1 MAKNAVAVAETS
13 APLAVVGEINY
24 EQFAGMGM
32 EEIKAT
38 DLSIP
43 FLRIL
48 AQLSPQVNKRDGAYV
63 QGAEAGDIYHT
74 VSNTIF
80 KGDEGIR
87 IVPCYLSH
95 RYVEWKPR
103 EKGGGFV
110 ASHHGDD
117 PTTKTARRDDRGV
130 EVLPN
135 GNTLV
140 NTYQFFV
147 LLLTAE
153 GPQRCMIAMS
163 SSQVTTAKKWL
174 TTINSQTSRGA
185 NGNLFTLPMFANV
198 YELSTVSQQNDK
210 GSWFGWKVQR
220 EGLVTDRDIISMA
233 VDFSKAIRAGEV
245 QVKEDDGSEHTTT
258 ARSETDVLADQ
269 VL

>member
-1 MAKNAVAVAETS
+1 MAKNALAVAEKS
-13 APLAVVGEINY
+13 APLAVISEIDY

-74 VSNTIF
+74 VSGAVV
-80 KGDEGIR
+80 KGDEGIKV
-87 IVPCYLSH
+87 VPCYLSH

-103 EKGGGFV
+103 EKGGGYV
-110 ASHHGDD
+110 ASYHGED
-117 PTTKTARRDDRGV
+117 PITKTTRRDERGG

-135 GNTLV
+135 GNMLV

-147 LLLTAE
+147 LLLTDE
-153 GPQRCMIAMS
+153 GPQRCIIAMS
-163 SSQVTTAKKWL
+163 GSQVTTGKRWN
-174 TTINSQTSRGA
+174 TTMNSQTGRRKDGGLYTMAMFSSIY
-185 NGNLFTLPMFANV
+185 TLTSSP
-198 YELSTVSQQNDK
+198 QQNDK
-210 GSWFGWKVQR
+210 GSWFGWKIQR
-220 EGLVTDRDIISMA
+220 DGTVADHEILLMGA
-233 VDFSKAIRAGEV
+233 EFSKSIRAGEIT
-245 QVKEDDGSEHTTT
+245 VKEDEGNDHSSN
-258 ARSETDVLADQ
+258 RDSSLSRADEI
-269 VL
+269 L

>member
-1 MAKNAVAVAETS
+1 MAKNAVAVAEKS
-13 APLAVVGEINY
+13 APLAVIGEINY

-74 VSNTIF
+74 VSNIAF
-80 KGDEGIR
+80 KGDEGVR
-87 IVPCYLSH
+87 VVPCYLSH

-103 EKGGGFV
+103 EKGGGYV
-110 ASHHGDD
+110 GSYHGED
-117 PTTKTARRDDRGV
+117 PITKTTRRDDRGN

-135 GNTLV
+135 GNMLV

-147 LLLTAE
+147 LLLTEE
-153 GPQRCMIAMS
+153 GPQRCIIAMS
-163 SSQVTTAKKWL
+163 SSQVTTAKKWN
-174 TTINSQTSRGA
+174 TTINSQTMRGA
-185 NGNLFTLPMFANV
+185 NGNLFTLPMFANI
-198 YELSTVSQQNDK
+198 YTLTTSPQQNDK
-210 GSWFGWKVQR
+210 GSWFGWKIQR
-220 EGLVTDRDIISMA
+220 EGLVADKDILAMGA
-233 VDFSKAIRAGEV
+233 EFSKAIRAGEV
-245 QVKEDDGSEHTTT
+245 TVKEDEGNDNP
-258 ARSETDVLADQ
+258 RDVSMSRADEI
-269 VL
+269 L